1 MCDTAKSSPNRAAM
15 DRPTVWEKVF
25 LVIAFLCSSG
35 AFLPLLLGFNYDP
48 GSGMGTLTLDVVW
61 VALFG
66 IAFWLLL
73 RLPHSAFAG
82 LKKNWILL
90 LLLGM
95 PFASTLWS
103 DRPLITFLASVA
115 LAGTVAVSLY
125 ITKRFTSQQLLGL
138 LGWTLCL
145 SGACSL
151 FFVIFLPRYGIGT
164 GDFAGEWQGIYAQ
177 KNELG
182 RIMALGFLIYLL
194 RFKFSRPRQVRY
206 LFLSGFMLALVC
218 LAQSATS
225 LVVCLSAPA
234 VLWGTRFAVAPSRHP
249 VRRVLFVLF
258 LPVSLLLA
266 SVLYFEQITNAL
278 GRDAGLTG
286 RAALWALVT
295 QAIQEQPFLGYGYE
309 AFWRGGGD
317 RAGEIWKEF
326 GEFLYFSHNGMLE
339 VSLAL
344 GLLGVIVVVVAFGV
358 LGWRALRLIRV
369 RFSLST
375 VWPLLFLWYLFVV
388 NLTDDYLLRF
398 HTLQTILF
406 FVVVLGM
413 PRDFQTA
420 EAASPE
426 SRSKHRR
433 LLLPIVNVLPR
444 GNSGWNELGGSSTL
458 GARK

>member
-1 MCDTAKSSPNRAAM
+1 MCDRTTSSPNRAAI
-15 DRPTVWEKVF
+15 DSPTVWEKVF

-61 VALFG
+61 AALFG

-73 RLPHSAFAG
+73 RLPDSAFAG

-103 DRPLITFLASVA
+103 DRPLITFLASIA

-225 LVVCLSAPA
+225 LVVCLSVPA

-258 LPVSLLLA
+258 LPVGLLLA
-266 SVLYFEQITNAL
+266 SVLYFEQLTNAL

-344 GLLGVIVVVVAFGV
+344 GLLGVIVVAIAFGV
-358 LGWRALRLIRV
+358 LSWRALCLIRE

-413 PRDFQTA
+413 PRDFQTT

-444 GNSGWNELGGSSTL
+444 GNSSWNELGGSSTL

>member
-1 MCDTAKSSPNRAAM
+1 MCNLAASSPNLLAIDGPA
-15 DRPTVWEKVF
+15 TWEKVF
-25 LVIAFLCSSG
+25 IVIIFLCSSG
-35 AFLPLLLGFNYDP
+35 AFLPLLLGFDYDP

-61 VALFG
+61 AVLFA

-73 RLPHSAFAG
+73 RQPESAFAG
-82 LKKNWILL
+82 LKKNWIFL

-103 DRPLITFLASVA
+103 DRPLITFLASGA
-115 LAGTVAVSLY
+115 LTGTVAVSLY
-125 ITKRFTSQQLLGL
+125 ITERFTSQQLLGL

-151 FFVIFLPRYGIGT
+151 LFVIFLPRYGIGT

-194 RFKFSRPRQVRY
+194 RFKFTRPRQVRY
-206 LFLSGFMLALVC
+206 LFLAAFMLALVC
-218 LAQSATS
+218 LAQSATAV
-225 LVVCLSAPA
+225 VVCLSVPA
-234 VLWGTRFAVAPSRHP
+234 VLWGTKFAVAPSRRP
-249 VRRVLFVLF
+249 VRRILFVLL
-258 LPVSLLLA
+258 LPLSLLFA
-266 SVLYFEQITNAL
+266 SAIYFEQITNAL

-286 RAALWALVT
+286 RAALWSLVT
-295 QAIQEQPFLGYGYE
+295 QAIQDQPLLGYGYE
-309 AFWRGGGD
+309 AFWRGGGTQAD
-317 RAGEIWKEF
+317 EIWKEF

-339 VSLAL
+339 VCLAL
-344 GLLGVIVVVVAFGV
+344 GLLGVIVVVGAFCV
-358 LGWRALRLIRV
+358 LSWRALRSIRE

-413 PRDFQTA
+413 PRDFRMA
-420 EAASPE
+420 EAASLDA
-426 SRSKHRR
+426 RSERR
-433 LLLPIVNVLPR
+433 RPHLPIVRLLP
-444 GNSGWNELGGSSTL
+444 SGDSNWNGVGGSSTL